1 MALAYWPC
9 WWSLAPPA
17 GEAFFPRRGAL
28 CLRTENIAV
37 WDYYSSGNRPTAFAQ
52 CDNHL
57 HSRQSPVM
65 PHYRI
70 YVTTT
75 DGHITAPATLI
86 ECDNDQ
92 EAIGK
97 AKQFV
102 NGRDVELWE
111 GARFIVRFP
120 ASS

>member
-1 MALAYWPC
+1 
-9 WWSLAPPA
+9 
-17 GEAFFPRRGAL
+17 
-28 CLRTENIAV
+28 
-37 WDYYSSGNRPTAFAQ
+37 
-52 CDNHL
+52 
-57 HSRQSPVM
+57 M

-70 YVTTT
+70 YVATT
-75 DGHITAPATLI
+75 DEHITAPATLI

-102 NGRDVELWE
+102 NGRAVELWE
-111 GARFIVRFP
+111 GARFIMRFP

>member
-1 MALAYWPC
+1 
-9 WWSLAPPA
+9 
-17 GEAFFPRRGAL
+17 
-28 CLRTENIAV
+28 
-37 WDYYSSGNRPTAFAQ
+37 
-52 CDNHL
+52 
-57 HSRQSPVM
+57 M

-70 YVTTT
+70 YLTTT

-86 ECDNDQ
+86 ESDDDQ

-102 NGRDVELWE
+102 NGRAVELWE

-120 ASS
+120 APS